1 VLLDPPL
8 TDKLAYR
15 KDAGDAASAVKR
27 GVLGQLRHD
36 LTQVLVGRAD
46 DIPNYPITRAAAKAA
61 PGGLPLASATKGQP
75 GDSSGDASVV
85 GSRYSKGSR
94 RLVAALGTA
103 AADESGGGGG
113 DSGSAASLRRLET
126 SGWPAAEGN
135 PPGSKRPPRRQ
146 PPYTYEY
153 RSDGHANWDF

>member
-1 VLLDPPL
+1 MLLDPPL
-8 TDKLAYR
+8 TEKLAYR
-15 KDAGDAASAVKR
+15 KDADDAASTVKR
-27 GVLGQLRHD
+27 GMLGQLRHD
-36 LTQVLVGRAD
+36 LTQVLMGRAD
-46 DIPNYPITRAAAKAA
+46 DIPNYPNTRAAAKGA
-61 PGGLPLASATKGQP
+61 PEGLPLASATKGQA

-94 RLVAALGTA
+94 RPVVARGAA
-103 AADESGGGGG
+103 AADEGGGG
-113 DSGSAASLRRLET
+113 DSDASLRRLKA
-126 SGWPAAEGN
+126 SGGPAAEGN